1 MSHKNQVTFF
11 DRDRRL
17 NSTTTDKTFVRI
29 RFVKI
34 VDEMMRFDQ
43 FFSFSRFQI
52 SDDELLLIKNE
63 DD

>member
-1 MSHKNQVTFF
+1 MIFF
-11 DRDRRL
+11 NRNRKS
-17 NSTTTDKTFVRI
+17 NSTTIDKTFVKI

-43 FFSFSRFQI
+43 FFSFSKCQI